1 MVWGPSVQWMTAVH
15 GQCWLLHSSVYL
27 LYLIFS
33 YLKTRWPSCV
43 QFLES
48 RKHKALPPFATWQC
62 QTLEKY
68 KLGQE
73 WLFSWAYRPGKKSTQ
88 IKTFV
93 FKIFWPCTEAD
104 NGECKLWGQDIW
116 RGWPIAKLGKKGR
129 RTCQDCQGERLVRTL
144 YKARRTHIAN
154 EKDPHSK
161 ASSAC
166 NCDQAPGHTKMP

>member
-1 MVWGPSVQWMTAVH
+1 MTV
-15 GQCWLLHSSVYL
+15 
-27 LYLIFS
+27 
-33 YLKTRWPSCV
+33 
-43 QFLES
+43 
-48 RKHKALPPFATWQC
+48 C

-73 WLFSWAYRPGKKSTQ
+73 WLFSWTYRPGKKRTQ
-88 IKTFV
+88 VKTFV

-166 NCDQAPGHTKMP
+166 NCDHRWCPKVKRIVDDWDEKFADVHLCESWFILKLAV

>member
-1 MVWGPSVQWMTAVH
+1 MDDCCSWSVLTVTLPSLS
-15 GQCWLLHSSVYL
+15 C
-27 LYLIFS
+27 IS
-33 YLKTRWPSCV
+33 YLFLSLNCDDPPAFS
-43 QFLES
+43 FLNLES
-48 RKHKALPPFATWQC
+48 TKLSPPLQHDSVPNPRKV
-62 QTLEKY
+62 QTRSK
-68 KLGQE
+68 
-73 WLFSWAYRPGKKSTQ
+73 WLFSWTYRPGKKNTQ

-144 YKARRTHIAN
+144 YKARRTRIAN

-166 NCDQAPGHTKMP
+166 NCDQAPGHTRMP

>member
-1 MVWGPSVQWMTAVH
+1 MVIVDCYNPQIIFYILSF
-15 GQCWLLHSSVYL
+15 
-27 LYLIFS
+27 LIFK
-33 YLKTRWPSCV
+33 LWWPSCV

-48 RKHKALPPFATWQC
+48 RKHKAISPLCNMTVC

-73 WLFSWAYRPGKKSTQ
+73 WLFSWTYRPGKKRTQ
-88 IKTFV
+88 VKTFV
-93 FKIFWPCTEAD
+93 FKIFWLCTEAD

-166 NCDQAPGHTKMP
+166 NCDQAPGHTRMP